1 MSQEQLN
8 PFDDESLH
16 FLVLTN
22 QQQQYSL
29 WPVFAEVPQ
38 GWNSEMG
45 PASRAECIQYIETH
59 WLDMRPA
66 ALKNVETVK
75 R

>member
-8 PFDDESLH
+8 PFDDESLS
-16 FLVLTN
+16 FLVLIN

-29 WPVFAEVPQ
+29 WPLFAEVPQ
-38 GWNSEMG
+38 GWSSEMG

-66 ALKNVETVK
+66 ALKKPVTTQ

>member
-22 QQQQYSL
+22 LQQQYSL
-29 WPVFAEVPQ
+29 WPIFAEVPQ
-38 GWNSEMG
+38 GWSSEMG

-59 WLDMRPA
+59 WQDMRPA
-66 ALKNVETVK
+66 ALKNVETAK